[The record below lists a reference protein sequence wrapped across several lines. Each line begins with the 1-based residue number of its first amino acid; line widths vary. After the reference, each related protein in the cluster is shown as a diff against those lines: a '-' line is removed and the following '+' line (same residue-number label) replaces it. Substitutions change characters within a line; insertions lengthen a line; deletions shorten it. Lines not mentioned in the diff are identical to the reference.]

1 MTFGAKPKPNAGDV
15 LWVIERNSYDRQEVN
30 FRLTNHRQ
38 FNKQMLNY
46 KTTRCIIMNTIVRCI
61 TSLIQIPLPDIDST
75 RKDNKYVVEP
85 LEAVGDKKNVY
96 VARLTILSV
105 QPNEERYN
113 YSLKAISRQAGS
125 GNIVAQ
131 SKYR

>member
-1 MTFGAKPKPNAGDV
+1 MNIVVK
-15 LWVIERNSYDRQEVN
+15 R
-30 FRLTNHRQ
+30 
-38 FNKQMLNY
+38 
-46 KTTRCIIMNTIVRCI
+46 II
-61 TSLIQIPLPDIDST
+61 SSIQIPLPDIDAT

-85 LEAVGDKKNVY
+85 LEAVEDKKNAY